1 MKELA
6 AKTCLSRSALIEGLA
21 VFGFFGLLL
30 AISIA
35 IEGFERVAAF
45 STAHESWQLDEI
57 LTVLMIMPIA
67 LAFYAV
73 RRLIELRSEF
83 RRRIAAE
90 KEASALAFHDPLTG
104 LPNRRKA
111 YEAIKNATR
120 KANTERFALALIDL
134 DRFKTINDQYGH
146 IAGDEVLL
154 AAAENLRVQVRA
166 GDMVARLGG
175 DEFVVLLRNFAS
187 SEALVA
193 RVEEIVGAFERTIHL
208 HSADS
213 VITVGASVGVTL
225 VEQADLEIDRIIA
238 QADTAMYRAKA
249 SREQSFYFFE
259 KGMDEAAAQ
268 RAKTERDLREAI
280 RSDRIEPFY
289 QPLIELS
296 TGKLLGYEALARWR
310 CEDGSIRNPDEFIP
324 IAEECGVI
332 GDIYFRLLAKA
343 ALEARQWADD
353 CFLSINLSPL
363 QFTDPWLVERTLQAL
378 HIAGLPPGRLEVEIT
393 ESALVSE
400 LETARTVITNFKS
413 QGIKVSLDDFGTGY
427 SSLRHLSELAF
438 DKLKIDRSFI
448 TDIATNPDSQTIVQ
462 AVTSMA
468 HHLGLKVTVEGVETV
483 ASERSVRGFGCDVG
497 QGFLYGK
504 PVPGKGDHLG
514 RPGENPGNPD
524 VEAAA

>member
-6 AKTCLSRSALIEGLA
+6 AKTYLSRSALIEGLA
-21 VFGFFGLLL
+21 IFGFFALLL
-30 AISIA
+30 ALSIA
-35 IEGFERVAAF
+35 IEGFEHVAAF
-45 STAHESWQLDEI
+45 SAAHESWELDEI

-67 LAFYAV
+67 LAIYAV
-73 RRLIELRSEF
+73 RRMIELRREF

-111 YEAIKNATR
+111 YQMIGTATQTSD
-120 KANTERFALALIDL
+120 KQPFALALIDL

-146 IAGDEVLL
+146 IAGDEVQL
-154 AAAENLRVQVRA
+154 AAAANLQAQVRK
-166 GDMVARLGG
+166 GDLVARLGG
-175 DEFVVLLRNFAS
+175 DEFIVLLRNFS
-187 SEALVA
+187 SSKALVA
-193 RVEEIVGAFERTIHL
+193 RVDEVVGAFERSIHL
-208 HSADS
+208 TSADS
-213 VITVGASVGVTL
+213 IITVGASVGVTL
-225 VEQADLEIDRIIA
+225 VDQAGVEIDRIIA
-238 QADTAMYRAKA
+238 QADTAMYRAKS
-249 SREQSFYFFE
+249 SRDQSFCFFE

-268 RAKTERDLREAI
+268 RAKTEGDLRDAI
-280 RSDRIEPFY
+280 RADRIEPFY

-332 GDIYFRLLAKA
+332 GDVYFRLLAKV
-343 ALEARQWADD
+343 ALEARRWDED
-353 CFLSINLSPL
+353 LFVSINLSPL
-363 QFTDPWLVERTLQAL
+363 QFNDPWLVERTLQTL

-400 LETARTVITNFKS
+400 LETARTVIANFKS

-427 SSLRHLSELAF
+427 SSLQHLSELAF

-448 TDIATNPDSQTIVQ
+448 TDIETNVDSQTIVQ

-468 HHLGLKVTVEGVETV
+468 HHLGLKVTVEGVESV
-483 ASERSVRGFGCDVG
+483 ASESSVRAFGCDVG
-497 QGFLYGK
+497 QGYLYGK
-504 PVPGKGDHLG
+504 PMPGKGKGLG
-514 RPGENPGNPD
+514 RTVKDSTDPD
-524 VEAAA
+524 VEEAA